1 MVAHQTML
9 TVGPMK
15 MGHVLQTYNQQA
27 RDAATANPK
36 QDHQLQQDKPTSTS
50 HSLLPTATPPT
61 RQIYQPQRAC
71 IKRCQSPHPIRSW
84 IPMMRAT
91 PRCQHVACSTRP
103 QPGVHACS
111 FATSYISKQEGTSP
125 SKHNH
130 NDTLSVLNPTLTP
143 PSRTEA
149 AK

>member
-1 MVAHQTML
+1 MVAQTTL
-9 TVGPMK
+9 TVRPMK
-15 MGHVLQTYNQQA
+15 MGHVLQTYTNRQGM
-27 RDAATANPK
+27 
-36 QDHQLQQDKPTSTS
+36 LQQPTPSKIINCNKT
-50 HSLLPTATPPT
+50 SLLLQATHCYQQQLPPT

-84 IPMMRAT
+84 TPMMRAT

-103 QPGVHACS
+103 QPGVYACS
-111 FATSYISKQEGTSP
+111 FATSYISKEEPTSP
-125 SKHNH
+125 SKH

-143 PSRTEA
+143 FAASRIEA